1 MVWPTSTLEDHNHGL
16 GQTVEFRGVDPDLR
30 NFFLG
35 PEIFVPDPDMARM

>member
-16 GQTVEFRGVDPDLR
+16 GQTVEFRGVDPG